1 MSNPTILVTGA
12 TGKTGSAVV
21 EQLLERGY
29 PVRALIRRHDDR
41 SARLETLGAE
51 IVLGDFLA
59 SLTSITGPVTII
71 ARPRPRSTNRAT
83 R

>member
-29 PVRALIRRHDDR
+29 AVRALARRHDDR
-41 SARLETLGAE
+41 SARLETLGESATHAG
-51 IVLGDFLA
+51 IQLSPDQDFVA
-59 SLTSITGPVTII
+59 AAVMDDETGVG
-71 ARPRPRSTNRAT
+71 
-83 R
+83 